1 MTLKHEEEAR
11 IFCEAIAEIAQKPQ
25 NLENLETYLSYH
37 FAAWIEKYANTPEN
51 IAAELK
57 QFAEMEV

>member
-1 MTLKHEEEAR
+1 MKPKYIEESR

-25 NLENLETYLSYH
+25 NLENFEMYLSYH

-57 QFAEMEV
+57 QFAGMEV